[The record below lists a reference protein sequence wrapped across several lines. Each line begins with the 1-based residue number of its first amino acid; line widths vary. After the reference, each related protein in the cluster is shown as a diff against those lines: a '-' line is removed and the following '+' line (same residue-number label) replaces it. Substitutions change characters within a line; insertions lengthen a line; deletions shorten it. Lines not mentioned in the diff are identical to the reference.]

1 MSIGKFSDTIPQNRR
16 CSSVHRENWRVCWAP
31 SSEILTVIQTPR
43 NLLTHFTRILSRL
56 KASMECTRW
65 AMFFWHFLLHSQST
79 PISRPWLQHRS
90 RSSTWLWSNTACP
103 GLQPKWLAKIENDQL
118 PFSVTQNSV
127 WVARHSALTSFVAR
141 TVPAAFQ
148 GNAAPGRVVALPDA
162 GREKDNVMVK
172 FN

>member
-1 MSIGKFSDTIPQNRR
+1 MFFGSQGKLESLLSAVFGDPDSDTDPEE
-16 CSSVHRENWRVCWAP
+16 S
-31 SSEILTVIQTPR
+31 
-43 NLLTHFTRILSRL
+43 FD
-56 KASMECTRW
+56 
-65 AMFFWHFLLHSQST
+65 LLHKDSFST
-79 PISRPWLQHRS
+79 QGFHGMHSLSNVFLALPLAQPINSDFPPLTTAPEQKQYMTMEQHGMSR
-90 RSSTWLWSNTACP
+90 TTAKVV
-103 GLQPKWLAKIENDQL
+103 GDALAKIENDQL

>member
-1 MSIGKFSDTIPQNRR
+1 MQLVIMSIGKFSDTIPQNRR

-43 NLLTHFTRILSRL
+43 NLLTYFTRILSRL

-103 GLQPKWLAKIENDQL
+103 GLQPKWWEMRWRKLKTTNCPSPWHKIL
-118 PFSVTQNSV
+118 SGLHVTLL
-127 WVARHSALTSFVAR
+127 WHPL
-141 TVPAAFQ
+141 
-148 GNAAPGRVVALPDA
+148 
-162 GREKDNVMVK
+162 
-172 FN
+172 